1 MNSDQHSH
9 SPPEEDYTNSGR
21 LRRRARRWWRHP
33 LVGYMMAFPLVALA
47 LIVPTIEAFWHI
59 NNYFIGA
66 LCFVATAIVGLLWGV
81 GPALFTIILSVLA
94 LDFFIIPPIYNF
106 TFYRPANFISLLPF
120 IIAQLFILFLIVLRE
135 RDHQRIQAAEKEA
148 RKRAREL
155 AINNQALQESNA
167 KLERMDQL
175 KDLFISQASHELK
188 TPITTIRGQVQIAR
202 RRLATQQTLP
212 EPLAPLPGQLEK
224 VEAQTSRLHAL
235 VDDLLDLSSFQSK
248 QLPLRLSLCDLNR
261 LCQNVAEDQ
270 IALSGCRIE
279 MDLPPSPLLLQADCE
294 RLSQVLTNLL
304 TNAIK
309 YSPSEAGICLCLRQE
324 QAQVLLEVH
333 NTGSHIPQEQQEH
346 IFEPF
351 YRAPGAQASSKKGWG
366 LGLAISKEIVERH
379 GGRLWVESSEEKGTT
394 FFVSLPSPSTATE
407 TVG

>member
-1 MNSDQHSH
+1 MNGNRHSH
-9 SPPEEDYTNSGR
+9 GPPGENCTKTEQ
-21 LRRRARRWWRHP
+21 LQRRAQRWWRHP
-33 LVGYMMAFPLVALA
+33 LVGYLMAFPLVALA
-47 LIVPTIEAFWHI
+47 LIVPTIEALWHI
-59 NNYFIGA
+59 NNYFIGS
-66 LCFVATAIVGLLWGV
+66 LCFIATAIVGLLWGV

-94 LDFFIIPPIYNF
+94 LDFFIIPPIYVLS
-106 TFYRPANFISLLPF
+106 FYRPTNFISLLPF

-135 RDHQRIQAAEKEA
+135 RDHQRIQAAEQKA
-148 RKRAREL
+148 RDRAHEL
-155 AINNQALQESNA
+155 AINNQALQESNT

-188 TPITTIRGQVQIAR
+188 TPITTIRGQVQIAL
-202 RRLATQQTLP
+202 RRLSTQQTLP
-212 EPLAPLPGQLEK
+212 EPLMPLPAQLEK
-224 VEAQTSRLHAL
+224 VEAQTIRLHAL

-248 QLPLRLSLCDLNR
+248 QIPLRIALCDLNR
-261 LCQNVAEDQ
+261 LCQNVVEDQ
-270 IALSGCRIE
+270 EALSGYRIE
-279 MDLPPSPLLLQADCE
+279 MELPPSPLLLQADCE

-309 YSPSEAGICLCLRQE
+309 YSPSEASIRLCLKQE
-324 QAQVLLEVH
+324 QARVLLGVH
-333 NTGSHIPQEQQEH
+333 NSGSRIPEELQEH

-379 GGRLWVESSEEKGTT
+379 GGKLWVESSEEEGTT
-394 FFVSLPSPSTATE
+394 FFVSLPTPSSATE